1 MPREEL
7 SPEALALIYLR
18 SRRGWSKKELASRLG
33 LSDVRQLYRYERGD
47 AALHREDLESFADRL
62 GYSPEAV
69 DALIFIHSV
78 ISDEL
83 PGTGSPFSFT
93 STERRKIKSAVIS
106 TGVAAAETVGH
117 LLVRRREKEKAE
129 EARREAEEL
138 WASLKTATR
147 QERRDLVALFPE
159 FQSWALAVRVCEASI
174 RAAADKTEVAL
185 ELADLAMY
193 IAERV
198 PGEEGWRSRVKG
210 YASAH
215 VANARRVANDHSGA
229 DKAFAQA
236 WALWQAGVLSD
247 SELLPEWRLLDLEAS
262 LRRDERRFP
271 ETLELLDR
279 AMTIA
284 VRGGSKEAAGRILLN
299 KEFALEQMG
308 DTSGSLAA
316 LAEAVPFVEA
326 ADNPRLLF
334 ALRFKSAN
342 NLYHLKRYQ
351 EAAALLPQVRELA
364 VQLGNEL
371 DLIRLLWLE
380 ARVLAGQER
389 KEEALAVLE
398 QVRRDFT
405 AHQLPYDAAL
415 SSLDLAA
422 LWLEAGRTAEVR
434 GIALAMTWIFKA
446 QGIAREALAALS
458 LFRDAAQQEIATTEL
473 ARRVIAEIERVRR
486 SAPRSERGL
495 RGRGTD

>member
-7 SPEALALIYLR
+7 SPEALTLIYLR

-47 AALHREDLESFADRL
+47 AALRREDLETFADRL

-83 PGTGSPFSFT
+83 PGTGSPFTFS

-106 TGVAAAETVGH
+106 TGVAAAESVGH
-117 LLVRRREKEKAE
+117 LLVRRSEKEKAE

-159 FQSWALAVRVCEASI
+159 FRSWALAVLVCEASI
-174 RAAADKTEVAL
+174 RAAADKAEVAL
-185 ELADLAMY
+185 ELANLAMY

-198 PGEEGWRSRVKG
+198 PGEEGWRSRVMG

-215 VANARRVANDHSGA
+215 IANARRVANDLAGA

-236 WALWQAGVLSD
+236 WDLWRAGSPSD
-247 SELLPEWRLLDLEAS
+247 PELLEEWLLLALEAS
-262 LRRDERRFP
+262 LRREERRFQ
-271 ETLELLDR
+271 EALDLLDQAR
-279 AMTIA
+279 TVSGDNPKAA
-284 VRGGSKEAAGRILLN
+284 VRILLN
-299 KEFALEQMG
+299 KEFILDQMG
-308 DTSGSLAA
+308 DALGALAA
-316 LAEAVPFVEA
+316 LAEAAPFVEA
-326 ADNPRLLF
+326 AKDPRLLF
-334 ALRFKSAN
+334 ALRFKTAN
-342 NLYHLKRYQ
+342 NLYQLKRYT
-351 EAAALLPQVRELA
+351 ETAELLPRIRELA
-364 VQLGNEL
+364 LQLGNEL

-380 ARVLAGQER
+380 ARIAVGQDR
-389 KEEALAVLE
+389 KEEALDRLE
-398 QVRRDFT
+398 QVHRDFT
-405 AHQLPYDAAL
+405 VRQLPYDAAL
-415 SSLDLAA
+415 SSLDLAV

-434 GIALAMTWIFKA
+434 EIALAMAWIFKA
-446 QGIAREALAALS
+446 QGIHREALATLA
-458 LFRDAAQQEIATTEL
+458 LFRDAAQQEVATVEL
-473 ARRVIAEIERVRR
+473 VRRVTAEIELVRR
-486 SAPRSERGL
+486 SASLPEEGR
-495 RGRGTD
+495 RGRG

>member
-33 LSDVRQLYRYERGD
+33 LSDVRQLYRYERGE
-47 AALHREDLESFADRL
+47 AALRREDLESFADRL

-83 PGTGSPFSFT
+83 PGTGSPFSFS

-129 EARREAEEL
+129 EARRDAAEL
-138 WASLKTATR
+138 WTSLKTATR

-159 FQSWALAVRVCEASI
+159 FRSWALAMLVCEASI
-174 RAAADKTEVAL
+174 RAAADKAEVAL

-215 VANARRVANDHSGA
+215 VANARRVANDFSGA
-229 DKAFAQA
+229 DAAFARA
-236 WALWQAGVLSD
+236 WELWRTGTSAD
-247 SELLPEWRLLDLEAS
+247 PELVPEWRMLDLEAS
-262 LRRDERRFP
+262 LRREQHRFS
-271 ETLELLDR
+271 EALELLDR
-279 AMTIA
+279 A
-284 VRGGSKEAAGRILLN
+284 GSAYKGNPVGAGRILLQ
-299 KEFALEQMG
+299 KEHVFEQMG
-308 DTSGSLAA
+308 DAQSA
-316 LAEAVPFVEA
+316 LMVLEEA
-326 ADNPRLLF
+326 APFIEMSGDPRLLF
-334 ALRFKSAN
+334 ALRFNTAD
-342 NLYHLKRYQ
+342 NLCHLERYT
-351 EAAALLPQVRELA
+351 EAAGLLPQIRELA
-364 VQLGNEL
+364 VGMGNGL
-371 DLIRLLWLE
+371 DLIRVVWLA
-380 ARVLAGQER
+380 ARVAVGQGR
-389 KEEALAVLE
+389 RGDAIASLE

-405 AHQLPYDAAL
+405 VRQLPYDAAL
-415 SSLDLAA
+415 SSLDLAV
-422 LWLEAGRTAEVR
+422 LWLEAGSTEKVR
-434 GIALAMTWIFKA
+434 ELAITMAWIFKA
-446 QGIAREALAALS
+446 QGIAHQALAALS
-458 LFRDAAQQEIATTEL
+458 LFHEAVQQETATAEL
-473 ARRVIAEIERVRR
+473 TRRVIAELERVRR
-486 SAPRSERGL
+486 SAPAPRS
-495 RGRGTD
+495 

>member
-1 MPREEL
+1 M
-7 SPEALALIYLR
+7 IYLR

-47 AALHREDLESFADRL
+47 AALRREDLESFADRL

-83 PGTGSPFSFT
+83 PGTGSPFVFS

-106 TGVAAAETVGH
+106 TGVAAAESVGH
-117 LLVRRREKEKAE
+117 LLVRRREREKAE

-215 VANARRVANDHSGA
+215 VANALRVSNDFAGA
-229 DKAFAQA
+229 DEAFARA
-236 WALWQAGVLSD
+236 WELWRAGTVADSD
-247 SELLPEWRLLDLEAS
+247 LVPEWRMLDLEAS
-262 LRRDERRFP
+262 LRREQHRFS
-271 ETLELLDR
+271 EALELLDR
-279 AMTIA
+279 AGSA
-284 VRGGSKEAAGRILLN
+284 HRGNPADAGRLLLQ
-299 KEFALEQMG
+299 KEHVFEQMG
-308 DTSGSLAA
+308 DVQSALAV
-316 LAEAVPFVEA
+316 LAEAASFIEA
-326 ADNPRLLF
+326 AEDPRLLF
-334 ALRFKSAN
+334 ALLFKKAN
-342 NLYHLKRYQ
+342 NLCHLERYA
-351 EAAALLPQVRELA
+351 EAFGLLPQVHELA
-364 VQLGNEL
+364 VRLGNGL
-371 DLIRLLWLE
+371 DLIRVVWLA
-380 ARVLAGQER
+380 ARVAAGQGR
-389 KEEALAVLE
+389 KEEAIAGLE

-405 AHQLPYDAAL
+405 VRQLPYDAAR
-415 SSLDLAA
+415 SSLELAV
-422 LWLEAGRTAEVR
+422 LWLEAGHTAEVR
-434 GIALAMTWIFKA
+434 ELAFAMTWIFKA
-446 QGIAREALAALS
+446 QGIHREALAALF
-458 LFRDAAQQEIATTEL
+458 LFYDAAQQETATVEL
-473 ARRVIAEIERVRR
+473 ARQVIAEVERVRR
-486 SAPRSERGL
+486 SASRSDW
-495 RGRGTD
+495 RGRAVTV